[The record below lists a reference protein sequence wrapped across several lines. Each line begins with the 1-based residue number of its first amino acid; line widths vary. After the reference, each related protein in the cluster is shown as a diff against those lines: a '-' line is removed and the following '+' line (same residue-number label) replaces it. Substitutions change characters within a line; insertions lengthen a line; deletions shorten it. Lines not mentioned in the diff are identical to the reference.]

1 MGFFIQFAWQL
12 SSTSANR
19 RLNACLSADRAEAK
33 MPLKGTSLPRQPLG
47 EMQFAWRSECMKKE
61 NAHWISLGISILALL
76 ATGISIYV
84 NYFRPVAIA
93 VQISPYVYISNTI
106 GGLPKVKM
114 SLGIIGSGSGNKYEC
129 ISNIRATIR
138 EKREGIEKG
147 IDMIPIAESR
157 ISIFTLTRSDD
168 ILPIYI
174 RGGNEKILSIEFGYE
189 NTVNKIVKIKEWAAS
204 LKNENISEEQKKAV
218 DEIIAPYV
226 GGYYSKS
233 ELKSDLGYLIDLP
246 KKPKISI
253 ESVLRNFSPDIAR
266 KYIFF
271 TGGNYELTI
280 KCYSASNRL
289 IKECSINLSI
299 DSLDA
304 GRLMNVFDEWTVKR
318 I

>member
-1 MGFFIQFAWQL
+1 MIV
-12 SSTSANR
+12 
-19 RLNACLSADRAEAK
+19 
-33 MPLKGTSLPRQPLG
+33 
-47 EMQFAWRSECMKKE
+47 KKE
-61 NAHWISLGISILALL
+61 TVHWISLGISIIALV
-76 ATGISIYV
+76 ATGINIYL
-84 NYFRPVAIA
+84 NYFRSVTIAI
-93 VQISPYVYISNTI
+93 QTSPYIYISNTI

-114 SLGIIGSGSGNKYEC
+114 SLGIIGSGSEKKYEC
-129 ISNIRATIR
+129 ISNITATIR

-147 IDMIPIAESR
+147 IDMIPDTQRGTSMFTR
-157 ISIFTLTRSDD
+157 IFTGSVDL
-168 ILPIYI
+168 LPIYI
-174 RGGNEKILSIEFGYE
+174 RGGNEKILNIEFGYE

-204 LKNENISEEQKKAV
+204 LKNESISEEQKKAV

-280 KCYSASNRL
+280 KCYSASSRL
-289 IKECSINLSI
+289 IKECFINLSI